1 MSNTRKKKGGPVPWN
16 GAALFFSLEKKFF
29 FSLEKK
35 NGTGPPFCHG
45 SPSPFRHGVAGGS
58 DKTARIAGRVHSK
71 RPPVASSDGAAVCA
85 RAHF

>member
-1 MSNTRKKKGGPVPWN
+1 MSNTRKKKGGPVP
-16 GAALFFSLEKKFF
+16 FFWKKKM
-29 FSLEKK
+29 ER
-35 NGTGPPFCHG
+35 GRPFCHG